1 MRDSRKSAQ
10 RPVRI
15 AAGALRRLMEDLL
28 QAAGCKKRA
37 AAAIADVFLE
47 ADLRGHSI
55 QGLDHMFTMLR
66 DLRSGRIDAT
76 ATPRIV
82 REKLGSALVDGRH
95 GPGQIAATFAA
106 ALAVRK
112 ARRTGCAAVG
122 VTRSSDIFML
132 GYYAERI
139 ARSGMI
145 GIVFSNAPPRVH
157 PPGGI
162 DPVLGTNPLALA
174 IPRGR
179 RDPLVAD
186 LATAASASGHVR
198 IAGYTASRLPP
209 GIAIG
214 PDGRPTV
221 DPAVAIDGALAP
233 LGGHKGFA
241 LGLCVGILSGPLVGA
256 AVGAPLA
263 GWLRPTGRA
272 GPKGHFMLAIDP
284 AAFGDVALFHRSV
297 SRHLREVK
305 AVRRAPGAAAV
316 RLPGERGFA
325 ARRDQRR
332 TGVRILPE
340 VWVRTRA
347 LAASLGVALP
357 PPR

>member
-1 MRDSRKSAQ
+1 MRDSRKSAE

-15 AAGALRRLMEDLL
+15 PVSELRRLMEDLL
-28 QAAGCKKRA
+28 KAAGCKARV

-66 DLRSGRIDAT
+66 DLRSGRIDAA
-76 ATPRIV
+76 ATPRIM
-82 REKLGSALVDGRH
+82 REKPGSVLVDGRH
-95 GPGQIAATFAA
+95 GPGQIAAKFAV

-122 VTRSSDIFML
+122 ITRSSDIFML
-132 GYYAERI
+132 GYYAEQI
-139 ARSGMI
+139 ARAGMI

-162 DPVLGTNPLALA
+162 NPVLGTNPLALA

-179 RDPLVAD
+179 RDPVVAD
-186 LATAASASGHVR
+186 FATAASASGHVR
-198 IAGYTASRLPP
+198 IAGYTGTRLPP

-214 PDGRPTV
+214 PDGRPTR
-221 DPAVAIDGALAP
+221 DPAAAIAGALAP

-272 GPKGHFMLAIDP
+272 GRKGHFMIAIDP
-284 AAFGDVALFHRSV
+284 AAFGAVPLFQRSV
-297 SRHLREVK
+297 ARHLREVK
-305 AVRRAPGAAAV
+305 AVRRAPGVAAI
-316 RLPGERGFA
+316 RFPGERGFA
-325 ARRDQRR
+325 ARLEQRR
-332 TGVRILPE
+332 NGVRILPE
-340 VWVRTRA
+340 VWARTRS
-347 LAASLGVALP
+347 LAESLGVLLP
-357 PPR
+357 RPR

>member
-1 MRDSRKSAQ
+1 MRESRKFADRSI
-10 RPVRI
+10 RI
-15 AAGALRRLMEDLL
+15 SVGELRRLMEDLL
-28 QAAGCKKRA
+28 RAAGCKPGV
-37 AAAIADVFLE
+37 AAAIGDVFLE

-66 DLRSGRIDAT
+66 DLRSGRIDPK
-76 ATPRIV
+76 ATPLIV

-95 GPGQIAATFAA
+95 GPGQIAANFAA

-112 ARRTGCAAVG
+112 ARRSGCAAIG
-122 VTRSSDIFML
+122 ITRSSDIFML

-139 ARSGMI
+139 ARVGMI

-179 RDPLVAD
+179 RDPVIAD
-186 LATAASASGHVR
+186 FATAASASGHVR
-198 IAGYTASRLPP
+198 IASYSASRLPL

-214 PDGRPTV
+214 QDGRPTQ
-221 DPAVAIDGALAP
+221 DPGLAIAGALAP

-272 GPKGHFMLAIDP
+272 GSKGHFMIAIDP
-284 AAFGDVALFHRSV
+284 AAFGAMKVFQRSV
-297 SRHLREVK
+297 ARHLREIK
-305 AVRRAPGAAAV
+305 AVRRAPGATI
-316 RLPGERGFA
+316 RIPGERGFA
-325 ARRDQRR
+325 TRLDQKRRGIR
-332 TGVRILPE
+332 VSAE
-340 VWVRTRA
+340 VWARTQV

-357 PPR
+357 SAL